1 MSTHTVNPIRGS
13 TASSALPPPRT
24 AQTGGH
30 TAPVGGHPR
39 HTLGSALHAA
49 GVFLDTAFRVVV
61 LGSDGTPDRGPGI
74 PRQGRPQRPVPPKSG
89 D

>member
-24 AQTGGH
+24 APHGEHTVPADGH
-30 TAPVGGHPR
+30 HR
-39 HTLGSALHAA
+39 HTLGSVLRAA
-49 GVFLDTAFRVVV
+49 GVLLDTAFRVIV
-61 LGSDGTPDRGPGI
+61 LGSDGTPDRRPGI
-74 PRQGRPQRPVPPKSG
+74 PSQGRSQRHVPPKSG